1 MAVITTSMSGTS
13 GSILVAGGFYM
24 ATSGTTA
31 YTISSES
38 GSYASGSEGTT
49 TSTGGETTWHASAS
63 PATGGYTTISTSGSM
78 TSGSEGTTSGSG
90 GETTY
95 SGSDGYSS
103 HSTSGS
109 YTSGSEGTTSGS
121 GGETTYSGSD
131 GYSSHSPSG
140 SYTSGSSGTTTNTG
154 GHIIITGSSPAL
166 TIHSGE
172 LIASGNTFFGD
183 GDLNATSRTTTV
195 YGDLSASIN
204 ISASAFYGSVLF
216 PIRTE
221 IAANAY
227 NTCSVEMSDYTI
239 LVDTTLRDF
248 AVVLPSASLATQKI
262 YNVKKLTSPY
272 TLTIT
277 SNSGAIDGNESH
289 SITTQYQS
297 YTVHCDGIEW
307 HII

>member
-78 TSGSEGTTSGSG
+78 
-90 GETTY
+90 
-95 SGSDGYSS
+95 
-103 HSTSGS
+103 
-109 YTSGSEGTTSGS
+109 TSGSEGTTSGS

>member
-1 MAVITTSMSGTS
+1 
-13 GSILVAGGFYM
+13 
-24 ATSGTTA
+24 
-31 YTISSES
+31 
-38 GSYASGSEGTT
+38 
-49 TSTGGETTWHASAS
+49 
-63 PATGGYTTISTSGSM
+63 M